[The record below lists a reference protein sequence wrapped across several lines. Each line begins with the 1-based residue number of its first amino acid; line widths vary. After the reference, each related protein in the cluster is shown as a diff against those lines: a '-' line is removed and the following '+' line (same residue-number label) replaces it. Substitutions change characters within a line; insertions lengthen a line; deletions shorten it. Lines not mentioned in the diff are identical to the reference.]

1 MPSTSPEIKYT
12 NPTAQ
17 RILRL
22 SVSEPK
28 QPQHSSYHHPEP
40 SRSSTGQALPEIGLK
55 WGKAAKSNAPPEIK
69 SSGHGNIDAEV
80 AKMRSKSISSDL
92 KWEMEH
98 RKDGERKKS
107 AGFWGKMA
115 GNSFGGGVIK

>member
-17 RILRL
+17 RLFRL

-28 QPQHSSYHHPEP
+28 QPQDTAYHPSEP
-40 SRSSTGQALPEIGLK
+40 RRKSTGQVLPEASLK
-55 WGKAAKSNAPPEIK
+55 CGKAAKGNAPPEIK
-69 SSGHGNIDAEV
+69 FSAHSNTNAEV

-98 RKDGERKKS
+98 KRDGQRKKS
-107 AGFWGKMA
+107 AGFWGRVA
-115 GNSFGGGVIK
+115 GSSFSGGVIQ

>member
-17 RILRL
+17 RLFQL

-28 QPQHSSYHHPEP
+28 QPQDTFYHPPEP
-40 SRSSTGQALPEIGLK
+40 RRNSTGQVLPEAGLK
-55 WGKAAKSNAPPEIK
+55 YGKAAKSNAPPEIK
-69 SSGHGNIDAEV
+69 FSGHGNTDAEV
-80 AKMRSKSISSDL
+80 AKMRSKGISSDL

-98 RKDGERKKS
+98 NRDGQRKKS
-107 AGFWGKMA
+107 AGFWGRVA
-115 GNSFGGGVIK
+115 GSSFSGGVIK

>member
-17 RILRL
+17 RIFRL

-28 QPQHSSYHHPEP
+28 QPQDTSYHPPEP
-40 SRSSTGQALPEIGLK
+40 RRSSTGQVLPEAGLK
-55 WGKAAKSNAPPEIK
+55 WDKAAKSNAPPEIK
-69 SSGHGNIDAEV
+69 SSGHGNTDAEV

-92 KWEMEH
+92 NWEMEH
-98 RKDGERKKS
+98 KRGGQRKKS
-107 AGFWGKMA
+107 AGFWSKMA
-115 GNSFGGGVIK
+115 GSTFSGGVIN

>member
-28 QPQHSSYHHPEP
+28 QPQHSSYHHLEP
-40 SRSSTGQALPEIGLK
+40 RRSSTGQALPEIGLK
-55 WGKAAKSNAPPEIK
+55 WGKAAKSDAPPEIK

-98 RKDGERKKS
+98 RRDGERKKS

>member
-28 QPQHSSYHHPEP
+28 QPRHTSYHPPEP
-40 SRSSTGQALPEIGLK
+40 RRSSADQVLPEIGHK
-55 WGKAAKSNAPPEIK
+55 WGKAAKNNAPPEIK
-69 SSGHGNIDAEV
+69 SSGHGNTDAEV
-80 AKMRSKSISSDL
+80 AKMRSKSITPDL

-98 RKDGERKKS
+98 RRGVEQKKRT
-107 AGFWGKMA
+107 GFWSKVA
-115 GNSFGGGVIK
+115 GSSFGGGVIK